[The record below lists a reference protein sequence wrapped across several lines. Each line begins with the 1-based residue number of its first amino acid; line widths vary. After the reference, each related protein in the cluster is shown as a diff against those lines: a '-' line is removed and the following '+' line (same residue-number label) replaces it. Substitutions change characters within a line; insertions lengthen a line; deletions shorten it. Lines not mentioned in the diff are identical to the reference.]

1 MDREQLAEQIIKID
15 EPINGI
21 ADYDDYLSQ
30 QKANFI
36 NIMVRGRINELV
48 FWFTMLENDIKDKIK
63 E

>member
-15 EPINGI
+15 ELINGI